1 MPAAS
6 GKRSSLSLQTYQ
18 PFAKGARVYLDEQ
31 ALGPYDYDVTTI
43 YARGTVSDIPN
54 SFAFLALK
62 ANGDADLRYTVDGG
76 ETRTL
81 VKAGRR
87 TTEERA
93 ARELGPNTVNPFL
106 NDVADLPNQGF
117 VMPQSANN
125 PRARASAPIDTAIRS
140 ETLSSGPGWSSVYT
154 LNVPAGQALTGV
166 LNKGPGDA
174 GVVIIKDLDP
184 IANWSTSSCSNGSSL
199 YSSCLI
205 ENPDAGTYYVAAYQ
219 FDSSA
224 TTLVFDYAET
234 LTENQQMSAIIAV
247 DTDAGFYNDF
257 ANTDDILDYF
267 AALFGYT
274 SAIYEAEIDTE
285 LLIGDVF
292 LFSASTDPY
301 TTTSSSDLRLD
312 EMQAYWQANRG
323 DVTRTL
329 AAHFSSQNFGGLAW
343 RNTLCTS
350 SLGYSV
356 SGVYGISPQSGQPL
370 VWDAKVFAHEL
381 GHNFSSQHTHCYA
394 GEGGNP
400 SPVDACW
407 NSESSCWSGTVD
419 LPGVGSLTGGTT
431 GSGNGTIMSYCHQI
445 AGGVSN
451 ISPTFGEDH
460 TFGVAASRV
469 SDKMANR
476 AFEVAAI
483 DQSCIAINTTAFT
496 VTPSALT
503 GGTISPDTDQSVT
516 AGDTSDFA
524 LSADSG
530 YVIDG
535 VTGTCPGSLSEDT
548 FTAGPIVE
556 DCTVIANFTAIIP
569 PSGVTIDQSDVG
581 DGEIY
586 LTVSV
591 SSDGGSTIMS
601 YDAVCS
607 DGTTDFSG
615 QSTTTTITVSGL
627 ENDNNYTCTVTATN
641 SAGTSSAS
649 AVSGNL
655 SPEPMPG
662 LPIWLLE
669 AISGDAPKD
678 KHTPLILR
686 GRKEVDFGSRIEA
699 DWWFSDRVDSPTDA
713 APKLKAHRPRV

>member
-1 MPAAS
+1 MLVSGNQLITPAIPRQLWRVLKFTSLTLLPTYPRWRRVSLFAASLLFCLSLAASASASEIVLDLDADAAALRTALASAHAAAPREWQVMLPAAS
-6 GKRSSLSLQTYQ
+6 GKRTPLLLRTYQ
-18 PFAKGARVYLDEQ
+18 PFAKGAQVYLDEQ
-31 ALGPYDYDVTTI
+31 ALGPDDYDVTTV
-43 YARGTVSDIPN
+43 YARGTISGVPN
-54 SFAFLALK
+54 SFAFLALR

-106 NDVADLPNQGF
+106 NDVADPPNQSF

-125 PRARASAPIDTAIRS
+125 PRARVSAPINTAIRS
-140 ETLSSGPGWSSVYT
+140 ETLSAGPGWSSVYT

-323 DVTRTL
+323 DVARTL
-329 AAHFSSQNFGGLAW
+329 AAHFSSQSFGGLAW

-350 SLGYSV
+350 SSAIRYQVLRNLPTSRPCLGCQV
-356 SGVYGISPQSGQPL
+356 L
-370 VWDAKVFAHEL
+370 
-381 GHNFSSQHTHCYA
+381 
-394 GEGGNP
+394 
-400 SPVDACW
+400 
-407 NSESSCWSGTVD
+407 
-419 LPGVGSLTGGTT
+419 
-431 GSGNGTIMSYCHQI
+431 
-445 AGGVSN
+445 
-451 ISPTFGEDH
+451 
-460 TFGVAASRV
+460 
-469 SDKMANR
+469 
-476 AFEVAAI
+476 
-483 DQSCIAINTTAFT
+483 
-496 VTPSALT
+496 
-503 GGTISPDTDQSVT
+503 
-516 AGDTSDFA
+516 
-524 LSADSG
+524 
-530 YVIDG
+530 
-535 VTGTCPGSLSEDT
+535 
-548 FTAGPIVE
+548 PIVG
-556 DCTVIANFTAIIP
+556 A
-569 PSGVTIDQSDVG
+569 Q
-581 DGEIY
+581 
-586 LTVSV
+586 L
-591 SSDGGSTIMS
+591 
-601 YDAVCS
+601 
-607 DGTTDFSG
+607 
-615 QSTTTTITVSGL
+615 Q
-627 ENDNNYTCTVTATN
+627 
-641 SAGTSSAS
+641 
-649 AVSGNL
+649 
-655 SPEPMPG
+655 
-662 LPIWLLE
+662 LPAHSLLC
-669 AISGDAPKD
+669 
-678 KHTPLILR
+678 R
-686 GRKEVDFGSRIEA
+686 RR
-699 DWWFSDRVDSPTDA
+699 R
-713 APKLKAHRPRV
+713 